1 MTQSG
6 NIAHLTLLGQLA
18 QMDVTK
24 LRVGCGCTG
33 STEGEVG
40 AYSDLFKSP
49 RFCKRFAEY
58 DWPKWLGEQPAS
70 EQDWEQ
76 FKFQTLP
83 PRYLGPMLP
92 AELKTR
98 SCPQHYYAAPPA
110 SSATTIVR
118 FFKEVTIILQNAIP
132 RTNNKFVRR
141 ALPSAPPTRH
151 TAEENLPASKSSV
164 RGLLHACQV
173 KYGY

>member
-1 MTQSG
+1 MSG
-6 NIAHLTLLGQLA
+6 YDPKRKHRPPHIARTTRPNGR
-18 QMDVTK
+18 DK
-24 LRVGCGCTG
+24 IKRWLRLHWA
-33 STEGEVG
+33 TEGEVG

-110 SSATTIVR
+110 SSATTQAGIGLDKRVR
-118 FFKEVTIILQNAIP
+118 TSSTSAAQHLRNSATSRMVQ
-132 RTNNKFVRR
+132 RR
-141 ALPSAPPTRH
+141 SISALCCRIYIDR
-151 TAEENLPASKSSV
+151 L
-164 RGLLHACQV
+164 
-173 KYGY
+173 